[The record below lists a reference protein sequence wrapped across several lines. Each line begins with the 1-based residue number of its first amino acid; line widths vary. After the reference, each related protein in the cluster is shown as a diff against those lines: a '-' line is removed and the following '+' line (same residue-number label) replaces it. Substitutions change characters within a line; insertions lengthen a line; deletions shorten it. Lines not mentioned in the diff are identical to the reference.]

1 MHTLLLLVALT
12 LQGQAVSQGGPP
24 PAPVPRDAP
33 KTLPDTPQGKH
44 VKAYIDAFNSG
55 DEKKFLAAQEEL
67 MSSETLARRP
77 ATDRAKMFG
86 RMKGDFGKL
95 TVQRAAATPAQIRV
109 VMADKEGNDAIF
121 SFDFETKAPYKIKGI
136 AVDIGNVER

>member
-1 MHTLLLLVALT
+1 MNTLLLLIALT
-12 LQGQAVSQGGPP
+12 FQGQAVVQGGPP

-55 DEKKFLAAQEEL
+55 DEKTFLAVQEEL
-67 MSSETLARRP
+67 MSAETLARRP
-77 ATDRAKMFG
+77 AADRAKMFG

-95 TVQRAAATPAQIRV
+95 IVKRAASTAAQIRAV
-109 VMADKEGNDAIF
+109 IGDKDGNDAIF

-136 AVDIGNVER
+136 AVAIGNVER